1 MTTGNHIKSKKAYL
15 VSLKHK
21 LKRHLQLQ
29 SASAN
34 QVDRRWL
41 NGFMAAGFHSGL
53 ISLSELKLEYMKAYR
68 NAYGERM
75 TEAQEQQ
82 LERRLTKLCQ
92 MDWCTKN
99 TVRFIW
105 VVPDAQLYSDWS
117 ANAKRQAAF
126 ATQRVQSWW
135 TTKSA
140 HFEWELTRLWVL
152 KVLLKFSSP
161 RIPLSQL

>member
-1 MTTGNHIKSKKAYL
+1 VVTTDNHTKNKKAYL

-53 ISLSELKLEYMKAYR
+53 ISLSELKLEYMKSHR

-75 TEAQEQQ
+75 SEAQSS
-82 LERRLTKLCQ
+82 
-92 MDWCTKN
+92 W
-99 TVRFIW
+99 
-105 VVPDAQLYSDWS
+105 
-117 ANAKRQAAF
+117 AF
-126 ATQRVQSWW
+126 AKAKKFAIQSEW
-135 TTKSA
+135 TT
-140 HFEWELTRLWVL
+140 FL
-152 KVLLKFSSP
+152 
-161 RIPLSQL
+161 